1 MGYWK
6 LPGQYN
12 KLTRDNIA
20 RYNAKVGGKAI
31 ESVLL
36 NPAAYKADLMNRF
49 RKKGGR
55 IPDYFYSY
63 SDLNSNL
70 LWKKIAG
77 ILEEYADQSGFYKDE
92 ISNEEYRKSILTPD
106 GKLFAL
112 PYYGAHSAFIYNE
125 AHIRKAGFD
134 NPPRD
139 WNELE
144 TQALRIKEKG
154 ITDVPIL
161 VPIHGDGSVETLYA
175 LILGMSPKTKSYLFD
190 EDYRTKFEEGSPLFN
205 LLEWLIDGTYRKR
218 IVSRESV
225 AHDVLPGAE
234 QMKKGRFTFIWLPW
248 YLLSYINYPNG
259 RKKSPIKA
267 GLNPGSGY
275 TTCYTRTY
283 TVSLSA
289 LKDKTKLP
297 DLLRVLEYFGGKT
310 DENFEPDHDHGEYR
324 ITKRLGIELGV
335 PSPIKSLWEDKEY
348 CSALDQ
354 WGDIEI
360 YKKQDEKV
368 FNSLNDPYSPPWL
381 AEWDGEWQSAPLRNT
396 VHKVL
401 LRNTG
406 KRDLSSNL
414 GRLSRSWNEL
424 RKKYTK

>member
-12 KLTRDNIA
+12 KLTRDNIS
-20 RYNAKVGGKAI
+20 RFNAKSGRKTI

-36 NPAAYKADLMNRF
+36 NPTAYKKDLLSRF
-49 RKKGGR
+49 RKGGR
-55 IPDYFYSY
+55 APDYFYSY

-77 ILEEYADQSGFYKDE
+77 VLEDYFEDSKFYKDE
-92 ISNEEYRKSILTPD
+92 ISNKEYRKSVLNED

-112 PYYGAHSAFIYNE
+112 PYYGSHSAFIYNE
-125 AHIRKAGFD
+125 AHIKKAGFD
-134 NPPRD
+134 EPPRD

-144 TQALRIKEKG
+144 QQALKIKEKG
-154 ITDVPIL
+154 IADAPIL

-175 LILGMSPKTKSYLFD
+175 VLLGMNEKSNSYLFD
-190 EDYRTKFEEGSPLFN
+190 EDQRAKFDQEGSALFN
-205 LLEWLIDGTYRKR
+205 VLDWMIQGIYRKR
-218 IVSRESV
+218 IVSRECV
-225 AHDVLPGAE
+225 AHDVLPGAQ

-259 RKKSPIKA
+259 RTRSPIKE
-267 GLNPGSGY
+267 GLNPGSGI

-289 LKDKTKLP
+289 LRDKTKQSGLW
-297 DLLRVLEYFGGKT
+297 RVLEYFGGKT
-310 DENFEPDHDHGEYR
+310 NENLESDREHGEYR
-324 ITKRLGIELGV
+324 VAKRLGTELGI
-335 PSPIKSLWEDKEY
+335 PSPIKSLWDDQEY
-348 CSALDQ
+348 CSALDR
-354 WGDIEI
+354 WGDMEI
-360 YKKQDEKV
+360 YKRQDENV

-396 VHKVL
+396 VHRIL
-401 LRNTG
+401 LKEMS
-406 KRDLSSNL
+406 KRDLLSSLSNL
-414 GRLSRSWNEL
+414 SKSWNEF
-424 RKKYTK
+424 RKKYSR